1 MATKRSVASRSKGT
15 STVFDGG
22 RLVMD
27 SAFIGTDGGSSN
39 VNGGIASE
47 RQQAALATKCKSII
61 YLFKTTDS

>member
-1 MATKRSVASRSKGT
+1 
-15 STVFDGG
+15 
-22 RLVMD
+22 MD

-61 YLFKTTDS
+61 YLYARRPIVERRFCVYK